1 MSNTPSAVDVSKEQ
15 LVRDFKILVADA
27 ESLLKATA
35 GQSGEAV
42 AAMRA
47 KVGES
52 LAVAKVKLTEVE
64 ELALEK
70 AKAAAAATD
79 EYVHEHPWHA
89 VGVAAGVGLVIGLL
103 FGSLKA
109 LSSNLLGIVQTRLEL
124 LSTDIAE
131 ERERIVTLVVLAL
144 AALFSIGVGIVLLA
158 ILVVVA
164 LWESNRLYALVGMI
178 VFFMMSGAL
187 LGWFVHKKLR
197 SQPRP
202 FDASISELAK
212 DRQELNSRS

>member
-1 MSNTPSAVDVSKEQ
+1 M
-15 LVRDFKILVADA
+15 A
-27 ESLLKATA
+27 EKDGGA
-35 GQSGEAV
+35 GDG
-42 AAMRA
+42 
-47 KVGES
+47 
-52 LAVAKVKLTEVE
+52 
-64 ELALEK
+64 
-70 AKAAAAATD
+70 
-79 EYVHEHPWHA
+79 
-89 VGVAAGVGLVIGLL
+89 L

-131 ERERIVTLVVLAL
+131 ERERIITLVVLAL

-164 LWESNRLYALVGMI
+164 LWESNRVYALVGMI